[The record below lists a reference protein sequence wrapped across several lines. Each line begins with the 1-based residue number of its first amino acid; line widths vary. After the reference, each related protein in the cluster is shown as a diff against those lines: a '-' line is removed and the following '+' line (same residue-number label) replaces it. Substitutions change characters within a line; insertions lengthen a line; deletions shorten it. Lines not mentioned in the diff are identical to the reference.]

1 MFIDT
6 HAHLSYKDYDNID
19 FIIKKAFDNNVRYI
33 IICCCS
39 MNDIDEG
46 LNLVKKYSNLYLTI
60 GLHPSEIL
68 NYTREDLE
76 YIKSVAI
83 SNKKVV
89 AIGEIGL
96 DYHYLNSDEDKILQR
111 ELFIGQLNIAEEIH
125 KPVVIHTR
133 EATRD
138 TIDILKNYKLKGDIH
153 CFSGSIE
160 TANEYIKLGY
170 KLGIGGV
177 LTFKN
182 SKLSIVLE
190 KISLDNILLETDSP
204 YLSPEPLR
212 GTKNESSNILY
223 IANKISDV
231 KQVPVEEVGKITTCN
246 AISLFD
252 LDI

>member
-6 HAHLSYKDYDNID
+6 HAHLSCKDYDDID
-19 FIIKKAFDNNVRYI
+19 LIIKRAVNNKVKYI
-33 IICCCS
+33 IISCCS
-39 MNDIDEG
+39 MNDINEG
-46 LNLVKKYSNLYLTI
+46 LNLSKKYSNLFLSI

-68 NYTREDLE
+68 NYTNQDLE
-76 YIKSVAI
+76 YIKNIA
-83 SNKKVV
+83 SNNEKVV

-96 DYHYLNSDEDKILQR
+96 DYHYLNTNEDKILQK
-111 ELFIGQLNIAEEIH
+111 ELFLKQLKIAEEVN

-133 EATRD
+133 EATKD
-138 TIDILKNYKLKGDIH
+138 TIDILKCYKLKGDIH
-153 CFSGSIE
+153 CFSGSVE

-182 SKLSIVLE
+182 SKLPTVLE

-223 IANKISDV
+223 VANKISNIKSVSVDE
-231 KQVPVEEVGKITTCN
+231 VEKITTCN

>member
-6 HAHLSYKDYDNID
+6 HAHLSCKDYDDID
-19 FIIKKAFDNNVRYI
+19 LIIKRAVNNKVKYI
-33 IICCCS
+33 IISCCS
-39 MNDIDEG
+39 MNDINEG
-46 LNLVKKYSNLYLTI
+46 LNLSKKYSNLFLSI

-68 NYTREDLE
+68 NYTNQDLE
-76 YIKSVAI
+76 YIKNIA
-83 SNKKVV
+83 SNNEKVV

-96 DYHYLNSDEDKILQR
+96 DYHYLNTNADKILQK
-111 ELFIGQLNIAEEIH
+111 ELFLKQLKIAEEVN

-133 EATRD
+133 EATKD
-138 TIDILKNYKLKGDIH
+138 TIDILKCYKLKGDIH
-153 CFSGSIE
+153 CFSGSVE

-182 SKLSIVLE
+182 SKLPTVLE

-223 IANKISDV
+223 VANKISNIKSVSVDE
-231 KQVPVEEVGKITTCN
+231 VEKITTCN